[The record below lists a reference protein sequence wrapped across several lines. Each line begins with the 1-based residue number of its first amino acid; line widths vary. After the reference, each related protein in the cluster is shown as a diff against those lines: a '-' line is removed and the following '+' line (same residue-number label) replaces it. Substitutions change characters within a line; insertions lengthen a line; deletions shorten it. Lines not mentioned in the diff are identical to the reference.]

1 MTHLEQIDKIFKIN
15 YNEHNRL
22 SAIVYTIDIV
32 LMSTNNVRTVHMLRQ
47 GSTEQ
52 RALIMSGSSRRSV
65 ASMRYVLSD
74 EESAIVNENVNR
86 VLSEM
91 GLTRVKRN
99 QTSIIAQKSCEN
111 LTRVAYEKHYR
122 GRKPHPEYYH

>member
-1 MTHLEQIDKIFKIN
+1 
-15 YNEHNRL
+15 
-22 SAIVYTIDIV
+22 
-32 LMSTNNVRTVHMLRQ
+32 MSTNSVRTVHMLRQ
-47 GSTEQ
+47 GSAEQ

-65 ASMRYVLSD
+65 ASMRYALSD